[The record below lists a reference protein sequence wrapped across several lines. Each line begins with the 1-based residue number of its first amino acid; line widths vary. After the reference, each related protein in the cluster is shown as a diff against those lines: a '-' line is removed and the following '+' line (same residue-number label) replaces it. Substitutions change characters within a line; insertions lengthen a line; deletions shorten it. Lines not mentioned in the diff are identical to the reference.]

1 MPELHLKQPVFACFA
16 QDAAYFDTKELA
28 GRTISDKILRDRA
41 YEIARNNG
49 YDIYQRALE
58 IIVYKLFDTKTG
70 SGISVNEQLVEI
82 LHAQMIKKFKR
93 RLDYARFKRNI
104 WPADLAEMEWLPSKN
119 RNAKYFLCVIDI
131 FTKYA
136 WVKPLKNKKDKAVL
150 NVLIEIVNKSNR
162 KPNKLWVDQGR

>member
-70 SGISVNEQLVEI
+70 SGISVNEQLVKYYM
-82 LHAQMIKKFKR
+82 HK
-93 RLDYARFKRNI
+93 
-104 WPADLAEMEWLPSKN
+104 WLKSSKE
-119 RNAKYFLCVIDI
+119 D
-131 FTKYA
+131 
-136 WVKPLKNKKDKAVL
+136 
-150 NVLIEIVNKSNR
+150 
-162 KPNKLWVDQGR
+162 